1 MGGGVLR
8 VGGGVLTA
16 DGGGA
21 ARLLA
26 AGRGDRRQPTLL
38 VAPALTA
45 ACRRCSWLPALS
57 AAARRCSLRPALSAA
72 TRRCSSRPALPGAT
86 DAARHPSPPRC
97 SPGAGAVR
105 RRSSLPALSTATRR
119 RSSLPVL
126 SAATGRCLSRPA
138 LSAAGRRPSRPAT
151 ATSVSPHSRTVAGA
165 KYEVEGIGLRGVDWR
180 SSSESDRRA
189 AVQGVRRI

>member
-16 DGGGA
+16 EGGGA

-57 AAARRCSLRPALSAA
+57 AAPDACHRSWLPARSAAARRCSPSVAPAL
-72 TRRCSSRPALPGAT
+72 LV
-86 DAARHPSPPRC
+86 
-97 SPGAGAVR
+97 GAGAVR
-105 RRSSLPALSTATRR
+105 RRSPLPVLSTAARH

-126 SAATGRCLSRPA
+126 SAANGRCVSRHA
-138 LSAAGRRPSRPAT
+138 LSTTARRPSRSAPAT
-151 ATSVSPHSRTVAGA
+151 NVSLHSRTVAGA
-165 KYEVEGIGLRGVDWR
+165 KYEIEGIGLRGADWR

-189 AVQGVRRI
+189 GVQGVRWI